1 MDAESLH
8 ALKRTV
14 SDCYPRCTRDK
25 RKRIP
30 NVEQFFNWGHVLGL
44 RVQQVVDML
53 QRSCSLILWLR
64 ILTIVKSLQLQCNR
78 KIPVKVISV
87 K

>member
-1 MDAESLH
+1 MNFKIRKELQIVIGDGVKVDAESLH
-8 ALKRTV
+8 ALKRTI

-44 RVQQVVDML
+44 RVQQVVDMYAEKL
-53 QRSCSLILWLR
+53 FTNSLA
-64 ILTIVKSLQLQCNR
+64 TNCDH
-78 KIPVKVISV
+78 
-87 K
+87 

>member
-44 RVQQVVDML
+44 RVQQVVDIYAEKL
-53 QRSCSLILWLR
+53 FTNSLATNIDHC
-64 ILTIVKSLQLQCNR
+64 Q
-78 KIPVKVISV
+78 ISTTPM
-87 K
+87 